1 MTVKKKKKN
10 RLKNKQGYP
19 YKEPDVKGK
28 EEVYG
33 GLGTVKR
40 GRSYPCVLI
49 IDSDSLPLSVTPLL
63 SNPSPRAHVELYT
76 ACTQLL
82 SYAVPFP

>member
-1 MTVKKKKKN
+1 MTVKKNKQ

-28 EEVYG
+28 EDAYG
-33 GLGTVKR
+33 GVGAVKR
-40 GRSYPCVLI
+40 GQSYPHVLI
-49 IDSDSLPLSVTPLL
+49 VDSDSLPLSVTPLL
-63 SNPSPRAHVELYT
+63 SNPSPRAHVELCT
-76 ACTQLL
+76 ACMQLL